1 MGSGGSN
8 GGAGGLFELAV
19 MCKYVQGVL
28 MLWIEE
34 VFAWKQTTQGKMHS
48 TYAKSKNPQDLHAC
62 PFVPSQ
68 CKILK
73 PDKR

>member
-34 VFAWKQTTQGKMHS
+34 VFALETDHPRKNAFNVRKIQEPARSSCMPIRVIAMQYS
-48 TYAKSKNPQDLHAC
+48 QAK
-62 PFVPSQ
+62 
-68 CKILK
+68 
-73 PDKR
+73 